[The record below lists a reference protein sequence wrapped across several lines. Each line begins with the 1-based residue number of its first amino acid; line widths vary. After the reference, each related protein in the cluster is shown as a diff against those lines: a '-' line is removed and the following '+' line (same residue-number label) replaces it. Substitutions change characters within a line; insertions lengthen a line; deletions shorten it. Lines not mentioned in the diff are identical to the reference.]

1 MVFVHSVFIKWLF
14 LAGDGDEA
22 TAAAAEAGGRDAG
35 ARTSGDAQA
44 QEERG

>member
-1 MVFVHSVFIKWLF
+1 MFLKWLF

-22 TAAAAEAGGRDAG
+22 AAAAAAETSGRDAG